1 MTGDLMKE
9 FFAAVFQFFVL
20 GEVFGTASLG
30 FVERTESALNFVE
43 LLVEVLTLGARHGS
57 SPRRNGIRRELSV
70 LSSQFQS
77 IPSTELRETS
87 FRCPVSKFSNTE
99 E

>member
-43 LLVEVLTLGARHGS
+43 LLVEVLTLGARHES
-57 SPRRNGIRRELSV
+57 SPGAKWYQKAVVSCQFSV
-70 LSSQFQS
+70 LSFNQY
-77 IPSTELRETS
+77 
-87 FRCPVSKFSNTE
+87 
-99 E
+99 

>member
-70 LSSQFQS
+70 LSSQFSVS
-77 IPSTELRETS
+77 I
-87 FRCPVSKFSNTE
+87 NTE
-99 E
+99 YRVARNKFPLSGQ